1 MHNRSGNGRTH
12 SSSQRPTARRLT
24 ILAISAVGAGVIAAS
39 SANADPAG
47 TGLADGAGT
56 GTTSP
61 AYQLGY
67 HQTFSDYEI
76 IASRMRAEGFTLED
90 IDISSR
96 VPAVCANEA
105 QSVQSTPEL
114 TGPDF
119 TRGCADAVESLVE
132 AGIAS

>member
-1 MHNRSGNGRTH
+1 MHNRSGDGRTP
-12 SSSQRPTARRLT
+12 SCSGRSTGRRLT
-24 ILAISAVGAGVIAAS
+24 ILAIVSVGAAVIAAS
-39 SANADPAG
+39 TANADSAETARAG
-47 TGLADGAGT
+47 GAGT
-56 GTTSP
+56 SSP
-61 AYQLGY
+61 SYQLGY

-76 IASRMRAEGFTLED
+76 VASRMRAEGFTLED

-119 TRGCADAVESLVE
+119 LRGCADAVESLVD